1 MLGFMSPWDRR
12 VELRRYERM
21 FDLATD
27 PDRLIEDLGT
37 PTKVAV
43 ELARNDVA
51 SPPPDASRW
60 DELQKEGQPL
70 PDAPEDG
77 AEPEEE
83 APVVSSEPE
92 KPKRQARPG
101 GVIGFVLFTLVIGV
115 PVGVALVCIGLPF
128 LALGVSLIAAAVSTV
143 LQNIGAFR
151 LASDLL
157 LALGAGMIAAA
168 VGLLLAWFGLWL
180 SITLCRLWIAKVLI
194 PLANTFCY
202 GKEART
208 DGR

>member
-1 MLGFMSPWDRR
+1 MSPWDRK

-21 FDLATD
+21 FDLAAD
-27 PDRLIEDLGT
+27 PDKLIEDLGT

-43 ELARNDVA
+43 ELARDYVA
-51 SPPPDASRW
+51 SPPPEASHW
-60 DELQKEGQPL
+60 DEFQKEQPL
-70 PDAPEDG
+70 PDVPEDG
-77 AEPEEE
+77 AEPAEET
-83 APVVSSEPE
+83 PVAESGTG
-92 KPKRQARPG
+92 KPRRQTRPG
-101 GVIGFVLFTLVIGV
+101 GVAGFALFTLVIGV

-157 LALGAGMIAAA
+157 LALGGGMAAA
-168 VGLLLAWFGLWL
+168 AAGLFLAWFGLWL
-180 SITLCRLWIAKVLI
+180 SITLCRLWIAKVMI
-194 PLANTFCY
+194 PLANTLCY

-208 DGR
+208 DDC